1 MITSPMQKKK
11 QLYVGLFF
19 RAYYRANENNL
30 TQKVLVYR
38 DGVGGGEIQRVLEI
52 ELHGINVGI
61 IL

>member
-11 QLYVGLFF
+11 QLYVVLFF

-30 TQKVLVYR
+30 PQKVLVYR

-52 ELHGINVGI
+52 ELYGINVGI